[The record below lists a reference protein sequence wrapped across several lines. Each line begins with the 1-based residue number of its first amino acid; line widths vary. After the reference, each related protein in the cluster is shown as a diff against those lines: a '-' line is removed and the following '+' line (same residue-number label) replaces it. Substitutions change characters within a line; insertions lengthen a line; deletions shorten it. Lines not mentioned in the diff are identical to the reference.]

1 MTEEQKKR
9 IKSMSRRLTIAVLGI
24 GLFAVIATTLA
35 RGLLYHSGST
45 QQLIEHITTIVEA
58 IKPTIQA
65 NALKDKAALESTLQ
79 HILQQRRIS
88 KVQLLNLS
96 TASNLN
102 IQLEKER
109 DGQDFMPTQAFQTFK
124 IPSNMGMLT
133 LYVYAERSFF
143 NQELAH
149 IMLQAF
155 LRESAL
161 VTFLVLFMLFF
172 LNSKL
177 FEHLNVI
184 THFTRNLSLENLG
197 ESLEIDRKQHT
208 PDHSDEL
215 DHLVDA
221 LEHMRGKL
229 IDDLDQRRSMELAL
243 IREKEQKMESDRMIR
258 EAEAAN
264 QAKSKF
270 IATMSHEIR
279 TPMNGVVGMVEML
292 RDTPL
297 NDNQKHYLDVI
308 RRSSDSLMSII
319 NDILDYSKIEAGRM
333 NIENVDFNLDELIDD
348 ALQLFGGSNKKQ
360 KIELISS
367 ITPMTP
373 IKLVG
378 DPTRL
383 RQVLVNLIGNAF
395 KFTTDGY
402 IFVEAHSVSPDF
414 HEQPVIRF
422 AIQDSGIG
430 IKSDVKDQLFDA
442 FKQADSTTTRKYG
455 GTGLGLAICKQLA
468 ELMGGEIGVESTEG
482 KGSTF
487 WFTAKLGISDEL
499 DKRDTP
505 STSLALTGRK
515 LLSVH
520 NSSVLEKSFRTHYV
534 SRNLK
539 NKTVYFAED
548 ALKILEESSSSN
560 TLYDFLII
568 NRELPDSD
576 GIDLALKVR
585 SIDGYERT
593 PIILLSDARPTSLS
607 HEQLMAV
614 TTIISRPL
622 SISQITNTLVAQASG
637 ISLNAMEP
645 VKPVTPTLVTNLN
658 VLVAEDNAVNRMV
671 IEGLLNKFNI
681 EPAFAENGAEALEM
695 ATLESE
701 KYDLIFM
708 DCEMPEM
715 DGFEATTKIRDWEQ
729 NHSLNPVPIIALT
742 AHVETEHR
750 QRVFDC
756 GMNYYLPKPISIDR
770 LTEGLHAIGLDV

>member
-9 IKSMSRRLTIAVLGI
+9 ITSMSRRLTLAVLGM

-35 RGLLYHSGST
+35 RGYLHYKAGT
-45 QQLIEHITTIVEA
+45 QQLTEHITVIVEA
-58 IKPTIQA
+58 IKPTIQM
-65 NALKDKAALESTLQ
+65 NASQDKTALGKTLQ
-79 HILQQRRIS
+79 HILKQSRIT

-102 IQLEKER
+102 ISLEKESNEP
-109 DGQDFMPTQAFQTFK
+109 DFMVAQAFKTFK
-124 IPSNMGMLT
+124 IPSRMGMLT
-133 LYVYAERSFF
+133 LYIHAKRSFF
-143 NQELAH
+143 NRELTH
-149 IMLQAF
+149 IMLQTF
-155 LRESAL
+155 LRESVL
-161 VTFLVLFMLFF
+161 VACLVLFMLYF

-177 FEHLNVI
+177 FEHLKVI

-197 ESLEIDRKQHT
+197 EYLEIDRNQHT
-208 PDHSDEL
+208 ADNTDEL

-229 IDDLDQRRSMELAL
+229 IDDLDQRRAMELAL
-243 IREKEQKMESDRMIR
+243 IWEKEQKTESDRMIR

-292 RDTPL
+292 RDTTL

-333 NIENVDFNLDELIDD
+333 NIESVEFNLDELIDD

-373 IKLVG
+373 VKLVG

-383 RQVLVNLIGNAF
+383 RQILVNLIGNAF
-395 KFTTDGY
+395 KFTSDGH
-402 IFVEAHSVSPDF
+402 IFVEAHSISPIF
-414 HEQPVIRF
+414 EEKPMIRF
-422 AIQDSGIG
+422 SIEDSGIG
-430 IKSDVKDQLFDA
+430 IKHEVKDQLFDA
-442 FKQADSTTTRKYG
+442 FKQADSSTTRKYG

-468 ELMGGEIGVESTEG
+468 ELMGGTIGVESTEG

-487 WFTAKLGISDEL
+487 WFTAELGVPEDL
-499 DKRDTP
+499 NKRDIP
-505 STSLALTGRK
+505 CTSLTLSGRK

-520 NSSVLEKSFRTHYV
+520 NSSVLEKSFRTHYA

-548 ALKILEESSSSN
+548 ALKILNESSK
-560 TLYDFLII
+560 THHLYDFLII

-576 GIDLALKVR
+576 GINLAIKVR
-585 SIDGYERT
+585 KIPGYANT
-593 PIILLSDARPTSLS
+593 PIILLSDTRPTTLS
-607 HEQLMAV
+607 HKQLMAV

-622 SISQITNTLVAQASG
+622 SITQITNTLVAQASG

-645 VKPVTPTLVTNLN
+645 IKPNTPSVITNLN

-681 EPAFAENGAEALEM
+681 EPSFAENGVEALEM
-695 ATLESE
+695 VTLENE
-701 KYDLIFM
+701 RYDLIFM

-715 DGFEATTKIRDWEQ
+715 DGFEATSKIRDWEQ
-729 NHSLNPVPIIALT
+729 NHSHNPVPIIALT

-770 LTEGLHAIGLDV
+770 LTEGLNAIGLDV